1 MSKPQKDEA
10 RISPTGDVIADR
22 IHDVACWERP
32 TIVTRN
38 GLTNEVY
45 RNDCGIGASALAQV
59 LYVSLRPG
67 AISAWHMHRAQTDH
81 IFCVLGAVKL
91 VIFDDRA
98 DSPSRGVVEVRLLSP
113 ARAQLVVIPPGLWHG
128 LANLDCARDAAFING
143 FDRVYAHADPDEYRL
158 PSDSAQIPYSFHL
171 SAG

>member
-10 RISPTGDVIADR
+10 RISAAGDVIADR

-67 AISAWHMHRAQTDH
+67 AISAWHMHRA
-81 IFCVLGAVKL
+81 
-91 VIFDDRA
+91 
-98 DSPSRGVVEVRLLSP
+98 
-113 ARAQLVVIPPGLWHG
+113 
-128 LANLDCARDAAFING
+128 
-143 FDRVYAHADPDEYRL
+143 
-158 PSDSAQIPYSFHL
+158 
-171 SAG
+171 